1 MEKHLLMIFGRKN
14 LDGDVRCLAHHIVHV
29 LPVVEGDQLEGRQ
42 HGPQQVV
49 EAGESVIWIFSNTA
63 ETDETVRTGSEFL
76 IKYQSNS
83 PPLVIVLH
91 LEILMI
97 SPAKQTKIINLS
109 VRVYTKQGKLTT

>member
-1 MEKHLLMIFGRKN
+1 M
-14 LDGDVRCLAHHIVHV
+14 DGDVRCLAHHIVHV
-29 LPVVEGDQLEGRQ
+29 LPVVEGDQLEGCQ

-83 PPLVIVLH
+83 PPS
-91 LEILMI
+91 
-97 SPAKQTKIINLS
+97 SPFTFRNINDFFS
-109 VRVYTKQGKLTT
+109 KTNKN

>member
-1 MEKHLLMIFGRKN
+1 MFI
-14 LDGDVRCLAHHIVHV
+14 AHHVVHI

-83 PPLVIVLH
+83 HPRYCFTFRNINDFSRKTNKKLQP
-91 LEILMI
+91 I
-97 SPAKQTKIINLS
+97 SQVCIK
-109 VRVYTKQGKLTT
+109 